1 MCVCVCVCVMIG
13 RKQKADGD
21 PKMLD
26 LISNG
31 EGIYRERLKIDLKI
45 DVPLSMYGI
54 RDRDSGREGMGK
66 RSMGV
71 GGR

>member
-1 MCVCVCVCVMIG
+1 VCVCVMIG